1 MTVFNYI
8 NGTPVAKFTIRGPE
22 GEKEVTATVDS
33 GASKSLI
40 PTSMAT
46 DLELKLKEV
55 VDAIGVCPAPVKVNV
70 YWAEV
75 HFMKKRVTD
84 TVLGFNLP
92 VGREAEE
99 HKRCLIGRDVLNLFK
114 IELDGKKKLTSAS
127 DP

>member
-46 DLELKLKEV
+46 DLGLKLKEV

-70 YWAEV
+70 Y
-75 HFMKKRVTD
+75 
-84 TVLGFNLP
+84 
-92 VGREAEE
+92 
-99 HKRCLIGRDVLNLFK
+99 
-114 IELDGKKKLTSAS
+114 KKLPKKATGFSHV
-127 DP
+127 DELGPNTY